1 MSRFCGIVGFV
12 SQNPTRPGK
21 YEQFA
26 DEREY
31 YGDIFRNTR
40 RFESGVGGNDN
51 LVLNNQISIVADDY
65 AYDHPGDIRYVRWMG
80 ACWTVTNVEI
90 QRPRLLLTV
99 GGVYHG

>member
-1 MSRFCGIVGFV
+1 MSRFCGIVGYIH
-12 SQNPTRPGK
+12 TKETKPGK
-21 YEQFA
+21 WDQIA

-31 YGDIFRNTR
+31 FGDVLRNTR
-40 RFESGVGGNDN
+40 RYESSGGANDN

-65 AYDHPGDIRYVRWMG
+65 AYEHPGDIRYVRWMG